1 MQVNSSGADILSAIS
16 KFMKR
21 MNFVIAYLRPSQNVK
36 LGIFTDSR
44 AVNGK
49 EIYKKA
55 YTCKVVVQ
63 SPYQAIA
70 YLTFSSPPHLKLA
83 IFYDTL

>member
-1 MQVNSSGADILSAIS
+1 MQLNSSGAEFLSAIS

-21 MNFVIAYLRPSQNVK
+21 MNFVIGCLRPSQNEK

-49 EIYKKA
+49 EIYKKSVM
-55 YTCKVVVQ
+55 YVQ
-63 SPYQAIA
+63 SCCSVA
-70 YLTFSSPPHLKLA
+70 LSSYCLFDFLVA
-83 IFYDTL
+83 AAS